1 MKKYLGKTNLEARAE
16 MKRNIDNLS
25 QKSRGVELFE
35 KLSSIKNKVESAIFN
50 SCGISYLLG
59 TIEIS

>member
-1 MKKYLGKTNLEARAE
+1 MQQR
-16 MKRNIDNLS
+16 
-25 QKSRGVELFE
+25 Q
-35 KLSSIKNKVESAIFN
+35 LSSIKNKVESAIFN